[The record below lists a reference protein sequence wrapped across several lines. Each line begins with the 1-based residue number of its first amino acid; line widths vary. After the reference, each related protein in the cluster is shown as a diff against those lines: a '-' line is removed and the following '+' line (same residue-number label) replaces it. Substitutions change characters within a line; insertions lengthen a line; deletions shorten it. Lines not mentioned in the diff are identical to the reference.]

1 MPSRNNRD
9 NINKSKF
16 MSDDIQELRLIQI
29 NVDKTKKDVADISTY
44 AQKEISIITNAI
56 EKAIGKLDE
65 LNKKSKG
72 SYERMSQEDKKQFQQ
87 QMRYVR
93 TLDSERQKSLNN
105 AIKAEEKLANQQKE
119 GHKELAQAYLK
130 EYDNNRSMELAK
142 ESYQFNA
149 MRQAASGNIRGSIST
164 MFNGRQNIKSM
175 EIKQGEASLRERF
188 SSGDITQ
195 KEFLD
200 GMSNFTKQSRGL
212 TAASLK
218 FEAASGIFDAA
229 VKVIK
234 GFADIWI
241 KRFENGLN
249 KVADTY
255 EALYQKQAVL
265 SGINERQYQQAQ
277 KDMRDNIKQM
287 GLDDNLAV
295 TEVMNETSDYISKG
309 ITDFGKASQMGQLS
323 AINKVLAPYLDMQSD
338 AMTSLELAMPGISK
352 SMAGIGKYV
361 SDTVGQNRFTQK
373 NLQNLIELTE
383 PVSLAAKKDLLGEEG
398 LAMIEDLVSKGM
410 DMQTATQMATDIAGA
425 VADPLKALQGDNVAL
440 ASAIA
445 AGKRDFTGIAEYA
458 MGTERQI
465 MKGTDRDL
473 GSAAALQG
481 AGLWGVYNFDFDKNF
496 GEVIDNLNSGKYR
509 QTNSTKTYND
519 LVTKFSNG
527 DLTTAKQEK
536 DILAENLSVDLAI
549 YKERW
554 PDLYQVIR
562 ELGSTIVKAL
572 AMYLG
577 AKALGGLLGKGG
589 GGSGLISTIGAGLTK
604 FAGTGVGYNL
614 MGSGAALGINNVAAA
629 TAAGAAGV
637 VGGGAMAVK
646 GGIDVYNDFKNNDV
660 TWKTGASAAGAAAG
674 VAGAGLLLASNPVGW
689 AVLAAGGLA
698 LGARKI
704 GEIVEDHANGTQ
716 KALDDMSDIY
726 DKQRQKLD
734 QMVSDHNNEEIKNMK
749 DVRKAIKD
757 SITYE
762 DARQIALQN
771 GIVTQEQLDKA
782 TDKSIE
788 GLLKLADIS
797 IEEQEDLNKFGES
810 VSKSY
815 NKMIKDAWDNKDDN
829 VMNIINKAENGNAFG
844 GTNWSY
850 KGLDDN
856 DKAVMN
862 QMAQLVMEA
871 GGQDQALFG
880 LSDEEKKNMSWL
892 IDKWGDHFKDGNFTE
907 DDFGYLMEGNDK
919 NARTVISKVLSS
931 EWAKEQIGSEG
942 EKGKYSSLYK
952 NFSNYYDISGMD
964 STTMNKEAQA
974 ALIAGDIESAKNYL
988 KKWKRN
994 NISWDNL
1001 PKDYQDELIKRYG
1014 NDIKSYAIGSNYI
1027 PADGLS
1033 YLHEGEAVLTKSA
1046 ADVLRSN
1053 TRFNA
1058 SSVYGVSD
1066 AIQNGSTLN
1075 KQGFNLIVNAIHD
1088 QTAQL
1093 IAKMDQILAAVTQNK
1108 YTPKY
1113 NSKLVNLEGGVN

>member
-660 TWKTGASAAGAAAG
+660 TWKTGASAAGAAGGAVG
-674 VAGAGLLLASNPVGW
+674 AGALLALGASNPVGW
-689 AVLAAGGLA
+689 VALAVGGIA
-698 LGARKI
+698 LGARAV
-704 GEIVEDHANGTQ
+704 GEAMEKEAKSRETAMNTYQKQIDEEIKQREISQDKQIRSLEVLKTQVEKTSDVEKAKQLLEEAGIATKEELQKAEYNNKDALVALTNQYIASTKTHNEEDNKALKGLKEMDAKVKSDYADSTSDYLDWIVEGAGNKKMYKLTDNER
-716 KALDDMSDIY
+716 ALSNETVAAIAKYGEKNYDSLDKNEKKIY
-726 DKQRQKLD
+726 DKIKSYGIENAKNGNLSWENID
-734 QMVSDHNNEEIKNMK
+734 DIMNTMDNNKSEMRTLVKNALGDSEILQDFTTNRTAMN
-749 DVRKAIKD
+749 RLGNKAVYLNID
-757 SITYE
+757 WQSAFDNYLSPAT
-762 DARQIALQN
+762 QN
-771 GIVTQEQLDKA
+771 GVTDEQARSYLDKFKAA
-782 TDKSIE
+782 TFTSSLDE
-788 GLLKLADIS
+788 IS
-797 IEEQEDLNKFGES
+797 NGEA
-810 VSKSY
+810 KKY
-815 NKMIKDAWDNKDDN
+815 IQ
-829 VMNIINKAENGNAFG
+829 NII
-844 GTNWSY
+844 
-850 KGLDDN
+850 
-856 DKAVMN
+856 
-862 QMAQLVMEA
+862 
-871 GGQDQALFG
+871 
-880 LSDEEKKNMSWL
+880 
-892 IDKWGDHFKDGNFTE
+892 
-907 DDFGYLMEGNDK
+907 
-919 NARTVISKVLSS
+919 
-931 EWAKEQIGSEG
+931 
-942 EKGKYSSLYK
+942 
-952 NFSNYYDISGMD
+952 D
-964 STTMNKEAQA
+964 SH
-974 ALIAGDIESAKNYL
+974 
-988 KKWKRN
+988 
-994 NISWDNL
+994 NL
-1001 PKDYQDELIKRYG
+1001 G
-1014 NDIKSYAIGSNYI
+1014 SYAIGSDYI